1 MMWGIAAPVSL
12 LAGWERTLPG
22 PGRRRKVVRPQLAS
36 LGPPGTCGRSTLR
49 LGAAASRRSGRVADL
64 IGAT

>member
-1 MMWGIAAPVSL
+1 MRRIASRIGLPV
-12 LAGWERTLPG
+12 GCERTLPG
-22 PGRRRKVVRPQLAS
+22 RGRRRKVVRPQLAS

-49 LGAAASRRSGRVADL
+49 LGAAASRRSGRTADL